1 MFVAA
6 RAKFAV
12 MVKTSWHHAL
22 AKMKGDAI
30 LQGFEIPV
38 WTDEERAQGDEFLVM
53 NFGLSK

>member
-1 MFVAA
+1 
-6 RAKFAV
+6 